1 MCWAK
6 PKYYLIKGALLM
18 GVVIIFA
25 LVALLAAYG
34 AFTALKNKNFL
45 GAFFAVGTLAVFGWF
60 AVMTLI
66 ESGFPTG
73 TH

>member
-1 MCWAK
+1 MLGYSQ
-6 PKYYLIKGALLM
+6 YYLIKGALLM
-18 GVVIIFA
+18 GVVIIFS
-25 LVALLAAYG
+25 LVTLLAIYG

-45 GAFFAVGTLAVFGWF
+45 GVIFAVATLAVFGWF
-60 AVMTLI
+60 TVMTVI

>member
-1 MCWAK
+1 MCWAR

-34 AFTALKNKNFL
+34 AFTALKNKNLL
-45 GAFFAVGTLAVFGWF
+45 GAFWAVATLAVFGWF
-60 AVMTLI
+60 AIMTLI
-66 ESGFPTG
+66 DSGFPTA